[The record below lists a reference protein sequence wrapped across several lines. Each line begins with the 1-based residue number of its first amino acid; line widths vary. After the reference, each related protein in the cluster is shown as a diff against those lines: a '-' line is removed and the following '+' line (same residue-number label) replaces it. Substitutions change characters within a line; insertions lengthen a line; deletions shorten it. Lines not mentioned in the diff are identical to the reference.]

1 MGLDRPQRA
10 AAPGRATKPARRG
23 AGRDAG
29 RKALPVPALAGRD
42 DEDSLLEVER
52 RLTLAL
58 APRDAIEKLWVEDLV
73 HHAVE
78 VRRLRD
84 LRGRLLTSSIHLGLR
99 ELLARQIETAKA
111 GPLAY
116 RWSKGDTKARARVSA
131 ILSRAGLTMDDAMA
145 LTIEQKLDSVER
157 LDRMIAN
164 LEARRHVVLRE
175 VDRHRAALGSRT
187 RAVTAEIEDAPYAE
201 VPRDEPPTPADR

>member
-1 MGLDRPQRA
+1 MGLNRSQRA
-10 AAPGRATKPARRG
+10 AAPGSATKPARRG

-29 RKALPVPALAGRD
+29 RKALPAPALAGRD

-52 RLTLAL
+52 RLTVAL

-73 HHAVE
+73 HHAIE

-84 LRGRLLTSSIHLGLR
+84 LRTRLLNSAIRLGLYQ
-99 ELLARQIETAKA
+99 LLERHVGVGARQ
-111 GPLAY
+111 LAA
-116 RWSKGDTKARARVSA
+116 RWSKGDRKARARVSA

-145 LTIEQKLDSVER
+145 LTLEAKLEPVER
-157 LDRMIAN
+157 IDRMIAN

-175 VDRHRAALGSRT
+175 VDRHRAALGSRV
-187 RAVTAEIEDAPYAE
+187 RALTAEIEDASYAE
-201 VPRDEPPTPADR
+201 VPSDEPPTQPDR